1 MESIQQVASSV
12 NVKTIIIGIAIGLFV
27 LGLTYIFI
35 KFSHTRPLIQGF
47 TATNGVASLP
57 CGQESSEAEKLM
69 GLFLSRDLSR
79 TESGKS
85 DLDNLKNLL
94 SKLTCFKRDLVNP
107 GSVIS
112 ASKEVQ
118 FNTYSD
124 IQNLADTTAQCF
136 AAQIPERDLSIQFD
150 KWEKYGKDLLLRLC
164 TAADLHEKEVDDAS
178 NLFINIVADVK
189 SIARDRCFRDVRTPY
204 CSPRDAAPSMTT
216 EVKNLQSYSSE
227 PL

>member
-1 MESIQQVASSV
+1 MESIQQVGSSV
-12 NVKTIIIGIAIGLFV
+12 NTKTIYIGVAIGLFIV
-27 LGLTYIFI
+27 GLTYVFI
-35 KFSHTRPLIQGF
+35 KYSKTRPLIQGF
-47 TATNGVASLP
+47 AATNGTSSLP

-69 GLFLSRDLSR
+69 GLFLGRDVSH
-79 TESGKS
+79 TENGAK

-150 KWEKYGKDLLLRLC
+150 KWEGYGKDLILRLC
-164 TAADLHEKEVDDAS
+164 TAADLHEKEVDDA
-178 NLFINIVADVK
+178 NEFFIRVISDVK

-204 CSPRDAAPSMTT
+204 CSPRDAAPMMTKD
-216 EVKNLQSYSSE
+216 VKNLNSYSSE